1 MTVSEISALQA
12 INGMFSAG
20 KTRYVPQFAAKNEGV
35 AVSFGNGEY
44 DLNRPRHDGLESPL
58 AKKLDYSA

>member
-1 MTVSEISALQA
+1 MTVSKISALQA
-12 INGMFSAG
+12 INGMLSSG
-20 KTRYVPQFAAKNEGV
+20 KTSDPQFASKNEGV

-44 DLNRPRHDGLESPL
+44 SLYRPRHDGLESPL

>member
-1 MTVSEISALQA
+1 MTVSKISALQA

-35 AVSFGNGEY
+35 AFNFASGKYNL
-44 DLNRPRHDGLESPL
+44 DRPRHDGLESPL